1 MNTGTTTAP
10 EPCFQPRGIAPTAEQ
25 LAIQLARRK
34 HVLIEANAGAAKTTT
49 LALRLAQALAR
60 GAGTEAVVVLTY
72 TSEAVLAFRQALD
85 RLGIAAAVRNRLR
98 IQTFDEFCAAR
109 LREIEGTA
117 VPLLTE
123 PERLRPFVLQAI
135 ARVMD
140 NPDERHRDEFAVEGT
155 GEGMVEGLLDTF
167 ARLKGTMQLA
177 TEAAE
182 RTPNPALAEELG
194 LDYLAM
200 RVYWAYEHLRRGGH
214 PDHHAFRAP
223 GDATYDLAR
232 MLLDDEAFIDM
243 PQPLAMG
250 LHLVLVDE
258 MHDTNRAM
266 FTVLKALLQHN
277 PQTAFAGVGDRDQ
290 VIHAVAGADARF
302 MKEAF
307 DAEIGVA
314 TRFPL
319 TDTYR
324 FGPRLAQA
332 AGLLAGK
339 PYASRGATDTAVQVL
354 ACDSPHGI
362 DSAGWHIARMAQAQ
376 EQEGRKASKAG
387 LGGMAVLLRSP
398 HQSVDLE
405 NHLLDHGVAY
415 RTAGFD
421 TYLMRP
427 EVLFVRGLYA
437 HARQA
442 FAAIEHP
449 DTRVRILQALLL
461 FTGSHVESHAELPE
475 GRHKDEQDAIR
486 LVAASG
492 ESQAHAYFIENQ
504 VLRNA
509 RPDAR
514 RHVEAALGILAD
526 RGHPGPADALLAHFA
541 QALAPQRLAAR
552 VMVRAQDI
560 EQIEANIRGLAASS
574 AGHDDIDAFFR
585 AMNEREMRQRGMRG
599 KDCLLLSSI
608 EAAKGLE
615 FDHVLIPGL
624 DQGSFATSGPRM
636 ADHRNLL
643 YVGMT
648 RARARLTLLHDT
660 HRPNAWLRHTGL
672 L

>member
-1 MNTGTTTAP
+1 MSTDTMAA
-10 EPCFQPRGIAPTAEQ
+10 EPCFQPRGIAPTDEQ
-25 LAIQLARRK
+25 RAIQLARRK

-49 LALRLAQALAR
+49 LALRLAQALER
-60 GAGTEAVVVLTY
+60 GADPDAVAVLTY
-72 TSEAVLAFRQALD
+72 TQEAVTAFKQALE
-85 RLGIAAAVRNRLR
+85 RIGIAAAVRNRLR
-98 IQTFDEFCAAR
+98 IQTFDDFCATR
-109 LREIEGTA
+109 LREIEGSA
-117 VPLLTE
+117 VPQLQE
-123 PERLRPFVLQAI
+123 PERQRPYVLQAI
-135 ARVMD
+135 TRVMD

-177 TEAAE
+177 IEAAE
-182 RTPNPALAEELG
+182 RTPSPALAEELS

-200 RVYWAYEHLRRGGH
+200 RVYWAFEHLRRGGH

-223 GDATYDLAR
+223 GDATYDLAK
-232 MLLDDEAFIDM
+232 MLLDEASFIDM

-250 LHLVLVDE
+250 LRLVLVDE

-266 FTVLKALLQHN
+266 FTVLKALLAHN

-307 DAEIGVA
+307 DGEIGVA

-319 TDTYR
+319 TATYR

-332 AGLLAGK
+332 AGLLARK
-339 PYASRGATDTAVQVL
+339 PYASRGPDDTAVHVL
-354 ACDSPHGI
+354 ACDSAQGI
-362 DSAGWHIARMAQAQ
+362 GSAGWRIARIAQAR
-376 EQEGRKASKAG
+376 EGLSDKAG
-387 LGGMAVLLRSP
+387 AGEMAVLLRRP
-398 HQSVDLE
+398 HQSVALE
-405 NHLLDHGVAY
+405 NQLLDHGVAY

-449 DTRVRILQALLL
+449 DTRVRVLQALLL

-492 ESQAHAYFIENQ
+492 EAQAYAYFIENQ

-509 RPDAR
+509 RADAR
-514 RHVEAALGILAD
+514 RPVEAALGILGD
-526 RGHPGPADALLAHFA
+526 HGHPGPTDALLGHFTE
-541 QALAPQRLAAR
+541 ALMPQRLAAR
-552 VMVRAQDI
+552 VMVRAEDI
-560 EQIEANIRGLAASS
+560 EQVEANIHGLAASS
-574 AGHDDIDAFFR
+574 AGYDNIDSFFR
-585 AMNEREMRQRGMRG
+585 AMNEREARQRGMRG
-599 KDCLLLSSI
+599 KDCVLLSSI

-615 FDHVLIPGL
+615 FEHVLIPGL
-624 DQGSFATSGPRM
+624 DQGSFATSGPRV

-648 RARARLTLLHDT
+648 RARKRLTLLHDMQ
-660 HRPNAWLRHTGL
+660 RPSAWLRSAGL